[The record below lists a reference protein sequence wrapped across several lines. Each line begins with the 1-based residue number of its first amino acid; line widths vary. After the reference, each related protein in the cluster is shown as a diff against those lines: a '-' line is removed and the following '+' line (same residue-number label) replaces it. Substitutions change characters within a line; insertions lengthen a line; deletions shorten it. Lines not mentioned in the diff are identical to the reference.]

1 MIITSVK
8 GKNVALQNCQISNNL
23 IYAIK
28 GISKDT
34 ENEIVSYIYTIAVEL
49 LNDALNRARLPSRVN
64 RTVTVMYK
72 NTDLC
77 IKIAVWSSYL
87 DSKYEHGSKNIG
99 FYIQVSPYSSDYIN
113 IKPQEIDT
121 ILAENA
127 LGLSNDQVIVAQ
139 KPKLK
144 LYKCL
149 KKKKESGSWKD
160 DLPQALKEKYGE
172 PA

>member
-1 MIITSVK
+1 MIITSIK
-8 GKNVALQNCQISNNL
+8 GKNIVLKNYQISNNL
-23 IYAIK
+23 LYAIK
-28 GISKDT
+28 SISKDT
-34 ENEIVSYIYTIAVEL
+34 ENEIISYIYSIAVEL
-49 LNDALNRARLPSRVN
+49 LNDVLKRAKLPSRVN

-77 IKIAVWSSYL
+77 IKIATWSSYF
-87 DSKYEHGSKNIG
+87 DQKYHFGSENMG
-99 FYIQVSPYSSDYIN
+99 FYIQAAPYSIDYVSIE
-113 IKPQEIDT
+113 PQQIDT

-149 KKKKESGSWKD
+149 KKKKESSTWKD